1 MPDLSYKTKV
11 DSFSLD
17 SLKGR
22 YNIAGYSDING
33 RIAFELSRPQKAQQL
48 REELDAFASAGQKN
62 GIVAKTRADIA
73 RATKAELALVQSGF
87 NVVIENGEIEVS
99 SSLTSEE
106 DVDVIAEYFKIY
118 VVDIIGL
125 QGGEYYE

>member
-1 MPDLSYKTKV
+1 MSDLSYRTRV
-11 DSFSLD
+11 EGFSVEL
-17 SLKGR
+17 LKGL
-22 YNIAGYSDING
+22 YDVSGYSDING
-33 RIAFELSRPQKAQQL
+33 RISFSLSRPQKARKL

-62 GIVAKTRADIA
+62 DIVAKTRADIA

-106 DVDVIAEYFKIY
+106 DIDVIAEYFKIY